1 MLCRSCHRQVP
12 RGALF
17 CATCG
22 ASIAGAGGSVLD
34 LVLRDGTRVSLAD
47 PISLGRAPDNAV
59 QLDDRTVSRHHARV
73 VPDGGSIFIED
84 VGSSHGT
91 FVNGSRLEGRARLE
105 DGTKVQLGEIELAV
119 ERRRGESEA
128 GKTIVVRPGASLVLP
143 SVGQSRL
150 EAGVPSVGL
159 RPRVRSGWALKRLDA
174 EEGPQRYILKD
185 MRKGD
190 FVRMGSDEAEL
201 FELLDGR
208 YTLPEL
214 IVEAEKRFGLVGA
227 GRLARLL
234 ADLGERG
241 LLEGVQGREEQAAP
255 VSGRA
260 RLFRSRDHV
269 WTGAGE
275 LIDRL
280 YARGGWLLFTPA
292 ALGVLGVVAVL
303 GLAAFAYLVVGRY
316 GTPFVVAQKI
326 GFGGLVFLIGRFVGV
341 AFHEL
346 AHGLTAASFGR
357 RVSRAGLKLVF
368 VFPFAFVDVSDSW
381 FEPRRRRMAISAA
394 GPASDFAVGGVF
406 GIISAALGAGTVRDV
421 FFQLALAAYVGA
433 FFNLNPFLDR
443 DGYQIL
449 VDKLGEPGLRNRARE
464 RVARALAGK
473 PSEPGEPRIVR
484 FYGIAVLVW
493 SLVAVGFAILM
504 SFRYYDQLVALA
516 PREVVWGVLGAF
528 YLLMFVP
535 VILVVGKPLAER
547 WRPRLAEGADD
558 GI

>member
-1 MLCRSCHRQVP
+1 MP

-22 ASIAGAGGSVLD
+22 ASIAGAGGSSLE

-47 PISLGRAPDNAV
+47 AVSLGREPDNAV
-59 QLDDRTVSRHHARV
+59 RFDDRSVSRHHARV
-73 VPDGGSIFIED
+73 VPDGGGVFLED
-84 VGSSHGT
+84 AGSSHGT
-91 FVNGSRLEGRARLE
+91 FINGTRLEGRVRLE
-105 DGTKVQLGEIELAV
+105 DGMKIQLGEVELEV

-128 GKTIVVRPGASLVLP
+128 GKTIVVRPGASLLLP
-143 SVGQSRL
+143 AVGRSKL
-150 EAGVPSVGL
+150 EAGATSFGGL

-174 EEGPQRYILKD
+174 EEGRQRYILKD

-214 IVEAEKRFGLVGA
+214 ITESEKRFGLVGA

-241 LLEGVQGREEQAAP
+241 LLEGVQGREEPVAP
-255 VSGRA
+255 VTGRA
-260 RLFRSRDHV
+260 RLFRPRDHV
-269 WTGAGE
+269 WTRAGE
-275 LIDRL
+275 VIDRI
-280 YARGGWLLFTPA
+280 YARGGWLLFTQA
-292 ALGVLGVVAVL
+292 ALALLALVSLA

-326 GFGGLVFLIGRFVGV
+326 GIGGAVFLLGRFVVV

-357 RVSRAGLKLVF
+357 RVSRAGVKLVF

-381 FEPRRRRMAISAA
+381 FEPRRRRMAITIA
-394 GPASDFAVGGVF
+394 GPASDFVVGAAF
-406 GIISAALGAGTVRDV
+406 GIISAALDAGTVRDV

-449 VDKLGEPGLRNRARE
+449 VDKLGEPGLRRRARE
-464 RVARALAGK
+464 RLALALAGK
-473 PSEPGEPRIVR
+473 PTGPDEPRIIR
-484 FYGIAVLVW
+484 LYGIAVLIW
-493 SLVAVGFAILM
+493 SLVAVGFVILM
-504 SFRYYDQLVALA
+504 TSRYYDQLVALA

-535 VILVVGKPLAER
+535 VVLVVGKPLAER
-547 WRPRLAEGADD
+547 WRPRAAVDADV
-558 GI
+558 GL

>member
-22 ASIAGAGGSVLD
+22 ASVAGGGGSVLD

-280 YARGGWLLFTPA
+280 YSRGGWLLFTPA
-292 ALGVLGVVAVL
+292 ALSVLGVVAVL

-326 GFGGLVFLIGRFVGV
+326 GFGGLVFLVGRFVGV

-368 VFPFAFVDVSDSW
+368 IFPFAFVDVSDSW

-473 PSEPGEPRIVR
+473 PSEPGEPRIIR

-547 WRPRLAEGADD
+547 WRPRPAEGADD